1 MQGSRIATA
10 NIHSSYKPPTSV
22 SLPIAMCAMNSKLAM
37 SGLKVRPAPLY
48 YHRNLQQTPTEHATS
63 YDTRSM

>member
-1 MQGSRIATA
+1 MSNNATA
-10 NIHSSYKPPTSV
+10 NTKPLT
-22 SLPIAMCAMNSKLAM
+22 SLPIAMCATNLKLAM

-48 YHRNLQQTPTEHATS
+48 LPQPTTNPTEHATS